1 MKVTKGAINMA
12 RRIVLTA
19 VGKDWLE
26 PLENALEMKS
36 AVGQLRVD
44 GTAVILFSECDRAQL
59 EPIRQTLH
67 IDDPFIVESGSA
79 IFTPVKHNSFVDSS
93 QASRAVLGDRDGSYF
108 VMQLGCPYV
117 QARAGLRVIANM
129 ISHPL
134 KGLGDFTVPQLQR
147 LASLSQEEAHQA
159 KAREFSELF
168 MTPKA
173 VEPEVLQQAAE
184 EMGFSVIWRSPE
196 ESRFSEL
203 VGAGAS
209 LIAAVEALL
218 AAYVSLGSPLE
229 VIGLSQQQSSIDCL
243 RTAAQSVDAD
253 ISFREVLL
261 RSTSAKHW
269 ATAVQAL

>member
-1 MKVTKGAINMA
+1 MA
-12 RRIVLTA
+12 RRILLMA
-19 VGKDWLE
+19 VGEEWLGLLAE
-26 PLENALEMKS
+26 TMAEIKS
-36 AVGQLRVD
+36 VLNRLQSD
-44 GTAVILFSECDRAQL
+44 GVSVILFSGCNRAQL
-59 EPIRQTLH
+59 EPIRRVLE

-79 IFTPVKHNSFVDSS
+79 IFTPVEHNPFAGTVEK
-93 QASRAVLGDRDGSYF
+93 ALGDRDGSYF

-134 KGLGDFTVPQLQR
+134 KGLGDFTIPQLQR
-147 LASLSQEEAHQA
+147 LASLSETAAHQA

-184 EMGFSVIWRSPE
+184 EMGFDVIWRATE

-209 LIAAVEALL
+209 LTAAVAALL
-218 AAYVSLGSPLE
+218 SAYSSLGEELE
-229 VIGLSQQQSSIDCL
+229 VIGLSQHQLALDCL
-243 RTAAQSVDAD
+243 RAATRSVEAE
-253 ISFREVLL
+253 ITFQEVPL
-261 RSTSAKHW
+261 TSASTDCW
-269 ATAVQAL
+269 LTAIESL